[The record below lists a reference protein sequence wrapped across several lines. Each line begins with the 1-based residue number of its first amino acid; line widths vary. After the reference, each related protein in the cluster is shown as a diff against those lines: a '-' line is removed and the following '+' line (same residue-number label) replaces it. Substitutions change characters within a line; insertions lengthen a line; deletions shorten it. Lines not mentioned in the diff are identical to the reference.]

1 MHNLYRNSFAQVVFH
16 KDNLAMEKRPEQ
28 WALDFGQTFSD
39 AVSLNSGP
47 ALARAITRLLQH
59 PQYRDAHV
67 STSIVQF
74 TLSLLIIHFS
84 LLIREPMNI
93 LLLLSLQLVQHPTQK
108 MSNILIMLVLN
119 AGSEYYAAA

>member
-1 MHNLYRNSFAQVVFH
+1 MFPKGKSLPLTIVSTNRHCDPHDHLRVGQALRHLRREKALIIGSGGAVHNLYRNSFAQVVFH

-74 TLSLLIIHFS
+74 T
-84 LLIREPMNI
+84 
-93 LLLLSLQLVQHPTQK
+93 
-108 MSNILIMLVLN
+108 
-119 AGSEYYAAA
+119 